1 MNHVPFEGGDA
12 ELFRKMR
19 RDGGSHPEKI
29 DESSP
34 QPHQTSSDPGNYF
47 WCHVEKTGLGRASI
61 PPPIGRTGLGGGG
74 EWGAIMRAHQKKD
87 FGAIPYFL

>member
-29 DESSP
+29 DESLKK
-34 QPHQTSSDPGNYF
+34 YA
-47 WCHVEKTGLGRASI
+47 HVYL
-61 PPPIGRTGLGGGG
+61 RTY
-74 EWGAIMRAHQKKD
+74 D
-87 FGAIPYFL
+87 